1 MTKLRNMLIA
11 AIAIASLSTSAMAGA
26 GFGVTGSI
34 AAIGASGT
42 EADKNGA
49 ADTSV
54 RKAEASNNAA
64 VASVF
69 AEYTFDNGFTL
80 GVDWMPGSADV
91 NSSSITRADTTPTEA
106 PANTKDNITR
116 KAAAEVDN
124 HLTYYAEVPLGGS
137 GLYGKLG
144 MVTLDVNS
152 NETSATAGGYGNDS
166 TDGVLYGLGYKS
178 ELGSNSFYKVEGT
191 HTEFDTITLNGKSA
205 DKGNKITA
213 DVDVT
218 KITFALGY
226 AF

>member
-42 EADKNGA
+42 EKDKNGA
-49 ADTSV
+49 ADTSF
-54 RKAEASNNAA
+54 RKAEANNNAA
-64 VASVF
+64 VGSIF
-69 AEYTFDNGFTL
+69 AEYTFNNGFTL
-80 GVDWMPGSADV
+80 GVDWMPGSADI
-91 NSSSITRADTTPTEA
+91 SSSNLTRADTGTTEV
-106 PANTKDNITR
+106 PARNTDNITR
-116 KAAAEVDN
+116 KASAEVEN

-144 MVTLDVNS
+144 MVTIDVNS
-152 NETSATAGGYGNDS
+152 TETAASGGGYGNDT
-166 TDGVLYGLGYKS
+166 TDGVLYGFGYKS

-191 HTEFDTITLNGKSA
+191 HTEFDTITLVGKST
-205 DKGNKITA
+205 DKGNTITA
-213 DVDVT
+213 DADVT